1 MARAMSEQV
10 TVDKAYLEALEA
22 LSDACEDMNFASAAW
37 NGEWSRNE
45 PQILHRDISLAV
57 ARLRELRPT
66 PIDVLRTIT
75 DELERAMPN
84 TVESMAEDH
93 PLKRALSFGRR
104 ILEAHDRDGA

>member
-1 MARAMSEQV
+1 MPEQV
-10 TVDKAYLEALEA
+10 NVNRAYLDALEA
-22 LSDACEDMNFASAAW
+22 LADACEGMNFASTSW
-37 NGEWSRNE
+37 SGEWSRNE

-75 DELERAMPN
+75 DELKRAMPN

-93 PLKRALSFGRR
+93 PLKRALSCGRR
-104 ILEAHDRDGA
+104 IVEAHDKGDA

>member
-1 MARAMSEQV
+1 MPEQV
-10 TVDKAYLEALEA
+10 SVDRAYLDALEELA
-22 LSDACEDMNFASAAW
+22 DACEGMNFASAVW
-37 NGEWSRNE
+37 IGEWNRNE

-75 DELERAMPN
+75 DELKRAMPN